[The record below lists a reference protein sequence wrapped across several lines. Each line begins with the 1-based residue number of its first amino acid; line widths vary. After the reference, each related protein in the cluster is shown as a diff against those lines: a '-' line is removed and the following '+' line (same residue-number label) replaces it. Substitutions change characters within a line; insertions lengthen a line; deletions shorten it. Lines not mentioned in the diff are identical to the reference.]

1 VTAGRLA
8 ALAALVAG
16 VALVVLVL
24 FGGGGGHTYDVVFET
39 GGQLVQGNQVL
50 VGGQPVGTIDS
61 IDLTDDGHAQVE
73 ITVDHP
79 LHDGTTAVVRATSL
93 SGIANRYI
101 SIFPGPNNAPTLDD
115 GATLTAEHT
124 TAPVDLDQLFDTFDG
139 KTRKALDNVIQGYG
153 TVYTG
158 NTAEANKTYK
168 YFAPG
173 LQATDRLLQELTRD
187 QQTFSEF
194 LVSSSRA
201 LGAVAERRNDLSAL
215 TSNANQ
221 MLGAIA
227 QENSSLDRSL
237 AALPPAMRQ
246 ANTTFVNLRAAL
258 DDLTPLVFTAKRAT
272 RNLPQFLR
280 DLRPVAEKAVPVVHN
295 LRLAVNR
302 SGAQN
307 DLTDVLRDLP
317 PLQQQAKTASKSGIR
332 AMDDTQPNLS
342 LARAYTPDLLG
353 FLTKFGQITAYYD
366 ANGHYARVMPA
377 VTGAF
382 QYDAA
387 TSQLNSTFSS
397 PYTAAQFGYFD
408 TTPGAKSPS
417 GFDRCPGAATQAATD
432 ASNPFVNPPIS
443 GGAPAGDCDPTA
455 LPPGP

>member
-1 VTAGRLA
+1 VTSGRLA
-8 ALAALVAG
+8 AIAALVAG

-24 FGGGGGHTYDVVFET
+24 FGGGSGHTYDIVFET
-39 GGQLVQGNQVL
+39 GGQLVKGNQVL

-61 IDLTDDGHAQVE
+61 IDLTDDGQASVE
-73 ITVDHP
+73 VSVDHP
-79 LHDGTTAVVRATSL
+79 LHEGTTAVVRATSL

-101 SIFPGPNNAPTLDD
+101 SISPGPNNAPELDD
-115 GATLTAEHT
+115 GATLDAQKT
-124 TAPVDLDQLFDTFDG
+124 TAPVDLDQLFDTFNG
-139 KTRKALDNVIQGYG
+139 KTRQALSNFIQGYG

-158 NTAEANKTYK
+158 NTEQANQTYK
-168 YFAPG
+168 FFAPS

-187 QQTFSEF
+187 QRTFSEF

-258 DDLTPLVFTAKRAT
+258 DDLTPLVETSKRAT

-280 DLRPVAEKAVPVVHN
+280 NLRPVAEKAVPVVHN

-302 SGAQN
+302 GGPQN
-307 DLTDVLRDLP
+307 DLTDVLHDLP
-317 PLQQQAKTASKSGIR
+317 PLQRQGKTASNAAVR
-332 AMDDTQPNLS
+332 AMDDTQPNIS
-342 LARAYTPDLLG
+342 LLRAYSPDLLG

-366 ANGHYARVMPA
+366 GNGHYARVLPDA
-377 VTGAF
+377 TGAF
-382 QYDAA
+382 AYDPL
-387 TSQLNSTFSS
+387 TSQLNPTYSS
-397 PYTAAQFGYFD
+397 PYTAAQFNYFD
-408 TTPGAKSPS
+408 TTPGAKSVS

-432 ASNPFVNPPIS
+432 GSNPFVNPPLS
-443 GGAPAGDCDPTA
+443 GGAPAGECDPSA